1 MYELL
6 AIRGLLLIHDELAH
20 INKRP
25 TACCGYDILPYM
37 NYCPICSGDITQ
49 PILPIN
55 MTNGDMSLFLNPG
68 KHRPI
73 IGFTINKM
81 FINDVNA
88 LELFNMYHLDSA
100 LSLKS
105 TSISVMD
112 AKLHSI
118 MVSNGFRSRTSSV
131 HVIII
136 EKE

>member
-6 AIRGLLLIHDELAH
+6 AIRGLLLSDDELAH

-25 TACCGYDILPYM
+25 TTCCEHDILPYM
-37 NYCPICSGDITQ
+37 NYCSICGGNVTQ

-81 FINDVNA
+81 FINDINA
-88 LELFNMYHLDSA
+88 LEWFNMYHLDSA
-100 LSLKS
+100 ISLKS
-105 TSISVMD
+105 TSISTMD
-112 AKLHSI
+112 AKLHTI
-118 MVSNGFRSRTSSV
+118 MVSNGFRSQSSSV
-131 HVIII
+131 HIIII